1 MSKILVGLIIDLTYI
16 TPKLFLYLSG
26 YMLSTFVYPAIIDN
40 FLNRFP
46 KLKQVESEKDDDSS
60 PSDDK
65 DVEMG
70 RMIGILERI
79 MLLTAVF
86 SEKYS
91 LIPRLLTAK
100 SIVRFPEV
108 AKGKHFAEYYLIGT
122 LTSFILAL
130 LTGIIIK
137 EYSTLV

>member
-1 MSKILVGLIIDLTYI
+1 MVDLTYI
-16 TPKLFLYLSG
+16 TPKLFLFMSG
-26 YMLSTFVYPAIIDN
+26 YLLSTFFYPAIIDN

-46 KLKQVESEKDDDSS
+46 KLTQVESENDDDSG
-60 PSDDK
+60 PSDNK
-65 DVEMG
+65 DIELG
-70 RMIGILERI
+70 RIIGILERI
-79 MLLTAVF
+79 MLLTAIF

-91 LIPRLLTAK
+91 LIPMLLTAK

-130 LTGIIIK
+130 MTGIIIK
-137 EYSTLV
+137 EYSTLI